1 MDEIVVFILI
11 VIVAAFLSVFL
22 AAGLVVVLAFGAIAG
37 LVYILIKGSSAIF
50 TAMERA
56 QAEQEQ
62 KRLEAQSQLQL
73 LAAQAQELAE
83 RQEQERLAAEAE
95 RQRQEQETL
104 KHAEAIAARER
115 LEAERGKAEQVVNQ
129 WNEGLTVRRLTGDE
143 MDGIIDQT
151 CSMQFHCG
159 RHLLVTVV
167 VSQKGVAMEWKAHT
181 AGAVVPQV
189 VGLRGEAEMFREWA
203 FAGRH
208 AARLSPGRHVLSF
221 RIYQGNVT
229 PSEPDVIFEVFVP
242 TEAPEPTV
250 GFNTAVES
258 VARDFVERTKTLAK
272 AKRMVSDALTAEGTE
287 PDQAV
292 IEMAKLES
300 ELRSLSQEKR

>member
-1 MDEIVVFILI
+1 MDEIVAFVFI

-22 AAGLVVVLAFGAIAG
+22 AAGLVVVLVFGAIAA
-37 LVYILIKGSSAIF
+37 LVYVLIKGSAAIF

-56 QAEQEQ
+56 QSEQEQ
-62 KRLEAQSQLQL
+62 KRLAAEAELQL
-73 LAAQAQELAE
+73 LAAQARELAE
-83 RQEQERLAAEAE
+83 RQEQEGLAAEAE
-95 RQRQEQETL
+95 RQRQEQEAKRQADVL
-104 KHAEAIAARER
+104 AARGR
-115 LEAERGKAEQVVNQ
+115 LDAERGKAEQVVNQ
-129 WNEGLTVRRLTGDE
+129 WNEGLSVRRLTGDE
-143 MDGIIDQT
+143 MDAIIDQT

-167 VSQKGVAMEWKAHT
+167 VSHKGVAMEWKAHT

-208 AARLSPGRHVLSF
+208 AARLAPGRHVLSF
-221 RIYQGNVT
+221 QIHQGNLT
-229 PSEPDVIFEVFVP
+229 PSESDVTFEVFVP
-242 TEAPEPTV
+242 AEALRPAV
-250 GFNTAVES
+250 GFNEAVET
-258 VARDFVERTKTLAK
+258 VTRDFVERTKTLAK
-272 AKRMVSDALTAEGTE
+272 AKRLVSDALVAEGTE

-300 ELRSLSQEKR
+300 ELRILSQEKR